1 MGIGKHVGDW
11 EHVMLRVSNFDG
23 ELKSV
28 YLSKHNGGTSLQGAN
43 GAGNR
48 NDTAASNMV
57 VDMAIVYG
65 EVSAEYLGSEIVEP
79 PWLNYFREWGPK
91 ISYNVA
97 EQLKKERPT
106 GPKVKN
112 CWNGDEVVR

>member
-1 MGIGKHVGDW
+1 
-11 EHVMLRVSNFDG
+11 
-23 ELKSV
+23 
-28 YLSKHNGGTSLQGAN
+28 
-43 GAGNR
+43 
-48 NDTAASNMV
+48 MV

-97 EQLKKERPT
+97 EQLKKVQKRLPGKLKKLLENMVAVCRVKYWARK
-106 GPKVKN
+106 GPLVQ
-112 CWNGDEVVR
+112 R